1 MYVCTVCMYQK
12 KKISA
17 NKKLLPILNEMCD
30 QLRINITSY
39 NIMFSSTRPKP
50 NHIPNPHQ
58 MKIKF
63 EYVNNENIYN
73 IQKILFVY
81 LI

>member
-1 MYVCTVCMYQK
+1 MYVCMYVLK

-30 QLRINITSY
+30 QLRIDITSY

-50 NHIPNPHQ
+50 NHIPNPLQ

-63 EYVNNENIYN
+63 EYVKKLYIYIIN
-73 IQKILFVY
+73 KK
-81 LI
+81 